1 MIEYDEDNIFAKIL
15 RGEIPCTRVYEDE
28 EVLAFLDI
36 MPVNPG
42 HTLVISKTEK
52 AALVEKLSPH
62 ALAAIV
68 LVGKKVGH
76 ALRNSGL
83 PCEGINFWFSDGAA
97 AGQEVPHAH
106 LHVLPRFEGD
116 GFRFLNSGPN
126 NRVMQTQEQLQSVQ
140 KKIHF

>member
-52 AALVEKLSPH
+52 AALVENLSPH

-76 ALRNSGL
+76 ALRN
-83 PCEGINFWFSDGAA
+83 I
-97 AGQEVPHAH
+97 
-106 LHVLPRFEGD
+106 RFALRRGK
-116 GFRFLNSGPN
+116 FLASLMVRPLGRKSPM
-126 NRVMQTQEQLQSVQ
+126 RTFTLCLDTRGTVFT
-140 KKIHF
+140 